1 MDDPM
6 DQQELI
12 ALVEEILE
20 TDAGTVAIDD
30 DLDNLGWDSLANI
43 SFIAEVDERTGRTIG
58 SAMLADCS
66 TVGELWELVAPA
78 RA

>member
-1 MDDPM
+1 M

-20 TDAGTVAIDD
+20 ADAGTVAIDN
-30 DLDNLGWDSLANI
+30 DLDDLGWDSLANI
-43 SFIAEVDERTGRTIG
+43 TFIAEIDERTGRTIG
-58 SAMLADCS
+58 SAALAECS
-66 TVGELWELVAPA
+66 TVKDLWELVVPT